1 MKIKKRH
8 SRWFK
13 IARPII
19 HNLISKKFNYTCTPC
34 NIKPPFIVLG
44 NHTTDYDA
52 FFIAD
57 AFQDPI
63 HFVMSDHITTLPVV
77 GKLIPFLVG
86 TIPITKSSRDTQS
99 LRSVISV
106 IHQGGAVGIFPEGNK
121 SFSGDVSYI
130 KPTIAK
136 VLKKLNVPLI
146 LFTIEGGY
154 FSSPRWTK
162 NKRLGRVYG
171 HAAKILSAEE
181 IEQLSTEQLYNII
194 KETLH
199 INAYEVQKQNPSTY
213 VGPNLAENIETFLY
227 VCPECK
233 SISTLHGEGNTITCS
248 HCSFKATY
256 NEYGYLDYA
265 PMPQLDQLDRMQKE
279 YLLHLPW
286 DTYPKDKMI
295 TQDNGWVIARKITK
309 YKSKK
314 LGTFT
319 LQLTTQTL
327 TFTNKKQTTIIPLQ
341 DIAGYAIEG
350 VNGIQL
356 WLRDG
361 TVYRMKNKGAVSGL
375 KYVNMISAITKTPMK
390 F

>member
-1 MKIKKRH
+1 MQIKKRH

-19 HNLISKKFNYTCTPC
+19 TSLIHKKFQYTCEPC
-34 NIKPPFIVLG
+34 DIKPPFIVLA

-52 FFIAD
+52 FFIAN
-57 AFQDPI
+57 AFKDPI
-63 HFVMSDHITTLPVV
+63 YFVMSDHITTLPVV

-86 TIPITKSSRDTQS
+86 TIPITKSSRDTQTVRS
-99 LRSVISV
+99 ILSVIK
-106 IHQGGAVGIFPEGNK
+106 QGGAVGIFPEGNK

-136 VLKKLNVPLI
+136 VLKKLNVPLV

-162 NKRLGRVYG
+162 NKRLGRVHG
-171 HAAKILSAEE
+171 FAAKIVMPED
-181 IEQLSTEQLYNII
+181 IEKLSTDELYTLI
-194 KETLH
+194 KDTLH
-199 INAYEVQKQNPSTY
+199 VNAYEVQKRNPSKY
-213 VGPNLAENIETFLY
+213 VGENLAQNIETFLY

-256 NEYGYLDYA
+256 DEYGYLDYK
-265 PMPQLDQLDRMQKE
+265 PMPQLDQLDRMQKD
-279 YLLHLPW
+279 YILSIPW
-286 DTYPKDKMI
+286 ETYAPDQII
-295 TQDNGWVIARKITK
+295 TQDDGWAIARKITK

-319 LQLTTQTL
+319 LQLTVKSL
-327 TFTNKKQTTIIPLQ
+327 TFTNKKHTTIIPLE

-361 TVYRMKNKGAVSGL
+361 TVYRMKNKGPVSGL
-375 KYVNMISAITKTPMK
+375 KYVNIISAITKMTMK